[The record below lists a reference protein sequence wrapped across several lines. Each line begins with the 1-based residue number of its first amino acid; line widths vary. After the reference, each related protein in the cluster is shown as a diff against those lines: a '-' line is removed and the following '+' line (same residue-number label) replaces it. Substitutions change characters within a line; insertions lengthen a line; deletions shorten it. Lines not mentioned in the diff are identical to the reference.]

1 MSRANSYGRPVKEL
15 LRTTEPV
22 FLSWVVAV
30 LAAEGIAAM
39 VLDVHA
45 SVLQGSTHAIPRR
58 VMVEDGD
65 HVRARS
71 LLAEAGEGDRLADR
85 R

>member
-1 MSRANSYGRPVKEL
+1 L

-30 LAAEGIAAM
+30 LAAEGVRAV

-45 SVLQGSTHAIPRR
+45 SVLQGSTYAIPRR

-65 HVRARS
+65 HARAR
-71 LLAEAGEGDRLADR
+71 LILIEAGEGDRLADR